1 MGGDHGHVDG
11 AHVDYRTKV
20 WSMTG
25 GPYCRPK
32 YWKRNT
38 AIAMAGIVL
47 ICIPLAMKS
56 AELEELSK
64 FNISLI
70 LGEISGNVTAF
81 SFEAGPH

>member
-11 AHVDYRTKV
+11 THVDCRTKV

-56 AELEELSK
+56 TELEVDSFLS
-64 FNISLI
+64 NHLSD
-70 LGEISGNVTAF
+70 EIPIIICCVFTS
-81 SFEAGPH
+81 P